1 MNIYLF
7 SGVPFDN
14 TYKNVF
20 VNHYN
25 NDSVLHE
32 LIRFNYLL
40 AEVGNVAKYNCITNT
55 LNVERKYINC
65 NYVVITDT
73 IDGEYKEFYYFVG
86 DTAIVSTSTIQLS
99 LELDVFHTYY
109 GLATIKN
116 SKVIQCSCMHDIYQN
131 ITNYTIP
138 VDKLG
143 SKTTPRDT
151 TYLYN
156 NSNTT
161 YTLLAVISSAS
172 DDLQDNSLINK
183 YILMRTG
190 SFTDIIRYKNALLK
204 QRIWLTSTPSGDGIT
219 IQVYDMYI
227 LPYDITG
234 KYTYTDTND
243 VYVKVNESTTL
254 NFHRLSAITTPSVNL
269 YTITKKLSPV
279 FTFIVGTKS
288 NNIKLDGNGETLTFN
303 VNLYIDNYGS
313 INILLLYGDNILDIT
328 SDFSVDVYN
337 DEYYIWKNQ
346 NKNTLKAQNK
356 TNYINGAMS
365 IASSVVGLGIGLG
378 TGSVNGVASGTL
390 GIASGITSMATNNM
404 NRKATLKDAKQKTA
418 SRNDITSANSTY
430 TLLYGVYIEK
440 YEPVNIDDIIDDVNW
455 YGFLFTTYD
464 NDIKSSIITGLGNEY
479 INIQCDDV
487 NIICDKCDVS
497 SLNKLKAIFNSGVRI
512 WSSIDKA
519 TILADIWVANSVDSE
534 D

>member
-40 AEVGNVAKYNCITNT
+40 AEVGSVAKYNCITNT

-65 NYVVITDT
+65 NYVVITDI
-73 IDGEYKEFYYFVG
+73 IDGEYKEYYYFVS
-86 DTAIVSTSTIQLS
+86 DVVIASTSTIQLS

-116 SKVIQCSCMHDIYQN
+116 SKVIQCSCMHDLYNN
-131 ITNYTIP
+131 ISNYTIP
-138 VDKLG
+138 IDKLS
-143 SKTTPRDT
+143 SKTSPRDT
-151 TYLYN
+151 TYLYERN
-156 NSNTT
+156 NTT
-161 YTLLAVISSAS
+161 YTLIAVISPSS
-172 DDLQDNSLINK
+172 ELLQQNDTINK

-190 SFTDIIRYKNALLK
+190 SFNDMILYKNALLK
-204 QRIWLTSTPSGDGIT
+204 QKIKPTPTGAEYTIT
-219 IQVYDMYI
+219 LYDMYI
-227 LPYDITG
+227 IPYDITG
-234 KYTYTDTND
+234 KYTYNTTND
-243 VYVKVNESTTL
+243 VYVKVNDNTDL
-254 NFHRLSAITTPSVNL
+254 AFHRLSAITTPSVNM
-269 YTITKKLSPV
+269 YSVSVKLSPIY
-279 FTFIVGTKS
+279 TFIVGTKS
-288 NNIKLDGNGETLTFN
+288 NNVKIDGNGETLTFY

-313 INILLLYGDNILDIT
+313 INVLLQYGDNVLDLT
-328 SDFSVDVYN
+328 SDFAVDVYN

-365 IASSVVGLGIGLG
+365 IASSVVGLGMGLS
-378 TGSVNGVASGTL
+378 TGSVNGIASGTL
-390 GIASGITSMATNNM
+390 GIANSITGMATNEM

-418 SRNDITSANSTY
+418 SRNDITSANNTY

-440 YEPVNIDDIIDDVNW
+440 YEPINIDDILDDVNW
-455 YGFLFTTYD
+455 YGFLFTRYD
-464 NDIKSSIITGLGNEY
+464 SNIKSSINTGLANNY

-487 NIICDKCDVS
+487 NIVCDKCDVS
-497 SLNKLKAIFNSGVRI
+497 SLNKLKAIFNGGTRI
-512 WSSIDKA
+512 WSSIDKSL
-519 TILADIWVANSVDSE
+519 ILDGIWVANTETSE